1 VKKLLRAI
9 ARYFSEVTAEEP
21 PPIEELVEGLTEE
34 QVKAYFEKNADID
47 LSVPLAIA
55 RQVREEVTWNM
66 ARGKGITADGL
77 ARMQGMLAG
86 IARFE
91 DLYYAALEHKERFA
105 RARSRR

>member
-1 VKKLLRAI
+1 VKRLLRVI
-9 ARYFSEVTAEEP
+9 VRYFEEVTAEEP

-47 LSVPLAIA
+47 LSVPLGVA
-55 RQVREEVTWNM
+55 RQVREEVTWKM
-66 ARGKGITADGL
+66 ARGNGITADGL

-91 DLYYAALEHKERFA
+91 DLYCAALEHRERLA
-105 RARSRR
+105 RAKK